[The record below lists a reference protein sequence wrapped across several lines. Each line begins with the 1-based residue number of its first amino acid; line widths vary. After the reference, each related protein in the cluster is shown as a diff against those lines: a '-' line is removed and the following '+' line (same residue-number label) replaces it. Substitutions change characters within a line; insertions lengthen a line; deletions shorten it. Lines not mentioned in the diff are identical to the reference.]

1 MAPRHV
7 VSIAELMSTLHA
19 SGERDCVAG
28 LIYVPLSAVSE
39 TPENARDPADGILEC
54 ELLISRFRQVSE
66 FDITSRDVYTALCMR
81 VAVAIVLNISVRQ
94 WKSRAIHRIPYV
106 GL

>member
-1 MAPRHV
+1 MVPRHV
-7 VSIAELMSTLHA
+7 VSRAELMSTLHA
-19 SGERDCVAG
+19 SGELDCVA
-28 LIYVPLSAVSE
+28 AVSE

-94 WKSRAIHRIPYV
+94 WRSRAIHLIPYV